1 MAEKEEK
8 KKCALITGGSR
19 GIGRA
24 VCVQLAKDS
33 DYHIL
38 INYNSNKEAAL
49 ETLKQVEETG
59 ASAEIIQF
67 NVVDAKAVKFAL
79 TTWEEA
85 NPNAIV

>member
-1 MAEKEEK
+1 MAEKEAK

-49 ETLKQVEETG
+49 ETLKQVEEAG
-59 ASAEIIQF
+59 IH
-67 NVVDAKAVKFAL
+67 L
-79 TTWEEA
+79 
-85 NPNAIV
+85 